1 MDFNLGWLMIIIGL
15 LLLIVEAA
23 QPGFFVAVPGTTL
36 IVLGAVVLL
45 IPEYAQ
51 DWAPWIIVI
60 TALISSIITVF
71 MYRRLAPGQEPSTTS
86 QDILAGMDGTVIK
99 TIVPDSISG
108 KVQIENQTWSATS
121 DIVIEKGKK
130 IKVISSEG
138 VHVKVKEI

>member
-36 IVLGAVVLL
+36 IVLGAVVVL
-45 IPEYAQ
+45 IPEYYQ

-60 TALISSIITVF
+60 TALVSSVITIF

-86 QDILAGMDGTVIK
+86 QDILAGRDGTVIK

-108 KVQIENQTWSATS
+108 KVQIENQMWSATS
-121 DIVIEKGKK
+121 DVVIEKGKK